1 MIAKRRIIHIVWP
14 CIVMLAACTEQPQ
27 TLGSN
32 AKVDTAAFKGTGMP
46 YAEKSWKHG
55 DKGSWEQQLKVR
67 TQSGQNEYTKV
78 N

>member
-1 MIAKRRIIHIVWP
+1 MTTRRRIIHVVWP

-32 AKVDTAAFKGTGMP
+32 AKVDKAVFQGTGKA
-46 YAEKSWKHG
+46 YAVQGWKQG
-55 DKGSWEQQLKVR
+55 DKGSWEQHLKVR
-67 TQSGQNEYTKV
+67 TQMGQNEYTKV